1 MSRIEAHDSKSGW
14 SIAVLA
20 GLTTLFAGGMPFM
33 CMPVLFPEIAL
44 DLDLTLPQVGAAWGM
59 GGLAGMVM
67 SPFGGIIGDRFG
79 IRKTLMTT
87 CILGGL
93 IGAVRG
99 LSSGFFLLSLS
110 MFLFIALQ
118 NTIILNVH
126 KSTGVFYSGK
136 KMVIANGIVAAG
148 AGSGMML
155 SAMISDTIMSPLL
168 GGWRNVLIAYG
179 AVSIVIGFIWS
190 SIKENP
196 ARGDEAHI
204 VGPPPFRRSISQIV
218 TNKNA
223 WLFGLANL
231 CYSGSLIAFSGY
243 LPLHLRSIGWLPA
256 SADGA
261 LAALSASG
269 MLAAIPLAI
278 LSSRLGLRKSYVIAA
293 TLLSMTCVFF
303 MTLYDNFAI
312 WPLVI
317 LFGLV
322 RDGFYA
328 VIFTMAIETKGIGPT
343 YAGTAIG
350 LIFAFGGLGSFIA
363 SPVGNSL
370 AVINPDYA
378 FYFWATMH
386 GVAALIFC
394 FINTGRGK

>member
-1 MSRIEAHDSKSGW
+1 MSRIEAHDSKYGW

-33 CMPVLFPEIAL
+33 CMPVLFPEIAR
-44 DLDLTLPQVGAAWGM
+44 DLDLTLLQVGAAWGM
-59 GGLAGMVM
+59 SGLAGMVM
-67 SPFGGIIGDRFG
+67 SPFGGILGDRFG

-93 IGAVRG
+93 MGAARG
-99 LSSGFFLLSLS
+99 LSTGFLQLSLFI
-110 MFLFIALQ
+110 FLFIAIQ
-118 NTIILNVH
+118 SAVILNVH
-126 KSTGVFYSGK
+126 KSAGVFFSGK
-136 KMVIANGIVAAG
+136 KIVIANGIIAAG

-168 GGWRNVLIAYG
+168 GGWRNVFFAYG
-179 AVSIVIGFIWS
+179 CVSIVVGLIWFA
-190 SIKENP
+190 IKDP
-196 ARGDEAHI
+196 PVQGDENHI
-204 VGPPPFRRSISQIV
+204 AGLPSFRQSISLIA
-218 TNKNA
+218 TNKNV

-231 CYSGSLIAFSGY
+231 CYYGSLLAFLGY

-261 LAALSASG
+261 LAALNGSG
-269 MLAAIPLAI
+269 MLAVIPLT
-278 LSSRLGLRKSYVIAA
+278 LLCSRFGLRKSYMISA
-293 TLLSMTCVFF
+293 TLLSMACVFF
-303 MTLYDNFAI
+303 ITLYDNFLV

-317 LFGLV
+317 MFGLV

-328 VIFTMAIETKGIGPT
+328 VIFTMAIETKGIGPI

-350 LIFAFGGLGSFIA
+350 LIFALGGLGSFIA
-363 SPVGNSL
+363 SPLGNSL

-378 FYFWATMH
+378 FYFWAIMH

-394 FINTGRGK
+394 FLNTGRGK